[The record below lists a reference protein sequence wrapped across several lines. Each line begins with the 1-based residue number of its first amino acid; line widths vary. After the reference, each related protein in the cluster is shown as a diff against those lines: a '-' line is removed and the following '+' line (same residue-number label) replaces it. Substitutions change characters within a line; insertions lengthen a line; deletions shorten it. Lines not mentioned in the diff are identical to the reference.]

1 MKYPFIFLLT
11 ALVFTQLTGCSS
23 IDHNAKLQYP
33 PSTESPALSSLDHWK
48 LNAKL
53 GIRSAQKAQSISL
66 IWQQLGTNY
75 SIKLQGPMGF
85 GSATIDGNQQQ
96 ATIQQGS
103 KNLTGAPD
111 NLSAGLLGVPLSIEA
126 MNWWVKGLAS
136 PNHSTAANIV
146 IQENGQLSSFE
157 QNGWQLQFSG
167 YSKNGPYLLPKKIS
181 GRRGELSFKLVINQ
195 WNFPVKDLSPK

>member
-85 GSATIDGNQQQ
+85 GSATIDGNKQQ

-111 NLSAGLLGVPLSIEA
+111 HLSAELLGVPLSIEA

-136 PNHSTAANIV
+136 PNHSTAAN
-146 IQENGQLSSFE
+146 
-157 QNGWQLQFSG
+157 
-167 YSKNGPYLLPKKIS
+167 LLFKKM
-181 GRRGELSFKLVINQ
+181 VN
-195 WNFPVKDLSPK
+195 

>member
-23 IDHNAKLQYP
+23 INHNAKLQYQ

-85 GSATIDGNQQQ
+85 GSATIDGNKQQ

-103 KNLTGAPD
+103 KNLMGAPD

-146 IQENGQLSSFE
+146 IQENGQLSRFE
-157 QNGWQLQFSG
+157 QNGWQIQFSG

-195 WNFPVKDLSPK
+195 WDFPVKDVSPK

>member
-23 IDHNAKLQYP
+23 INHNAKLQYQ
-33 PSTESPALSSLDHWK
+33 PSTESPALSSLDQWK

-85 GSATIDGNQQQ
+85 GSATIDGNKQQ

-111 NLSAGLLGVPLSIEA
+111 HLSAELLGVPLSIEA

-136 PNHSTAANIV
+136 PNHSTAAN
-146 IQENGQLSSFE
+146 
-157 QNGWQLQFSG
+157 
-167 YSKNGPYLLPKKIS
+167 LLFKKM
-181 GRRGELSFKLVINQ
+181 VN
-195 WNFPVKDLSPK
+195 

>member
-23 IDHNAKLQYP
+23 INHNAKLQYQ

-75 SIKLQGPMGF
+75 SINLQGPMGF

-111 NLSAGLLGVPLSIEA
+111 HLSTELLGVPLSIEA
-126 MNWWVKGLAS
+126 MNWWVKGLTS

-146 IQENGQLSSFE
+146 IQENGRLSRFE

-167 YSKNGPYLLPKKIS
+167 YSKNGAYMLPKKIS
-181 GRRGELSFKLVINQ
+181 GRRGELSFKLAITQ
-195 WNFPVKDLSPK
+195 WDFPNKD

>member
-23 IDHNAKLQYP
+23 INHNAKLQYQ

-53 GIRSAQKAQSISL
+53 GIRSAEKAQSISL

-96 ATIQQGS
+96 AIIQQGS
-103 KNLTGAPD
+103 KNMTGAPD
-111 NLSAGLLGVPLSIEA
+111 HLSAELLGVPLSIEA

-136 PNHSTAANIV
+136 PNHSKAANIV
-146 IQENGQLSSFE
+146 IQENGQLSRFE

-167 YSKNGPYLLPKKIS
+167 YSKNGPYLMPKKIS

-195 WNFPVKDLSPK
+195 WDFPVKDVSPK

>member
-23 IDHNAKLQYP
+23 INHNAKLQYQ

-53 GIRSAQKAQSISL
+53 GIRSAEKAQSISL

-96 ATIQQGS
+96 AIIQQGS
-103 KNLTGAPD
+103 KNMTGAPD
-111 NLSAGLLGVPLSIEA
+111 HLSAELLGVPLSIEA

-136 PNHSTAANIV
+136 PNHSKAANIV
-146 IQENGQLSSFE
+146 IQENGQLSRFE

-195 WNFPVKDLSPK
+195 WDFPVKDVSPK